1 MGHKGLKMQ
10 VMDCC
15 KVLGTNQETY
25 GIEDVGYIDLCKVLG
40 ISQETYGTED
50 AGWITA
56 TCQGPIR
63 RHVGLKMQIMDC
75 CKVLGTNWERYGT
88 KDAGYVFMDGK
99 LEFW

>member
-50 AGWITA
+50 AGYELL
-56 TCQGPIR
+56 Q
-63 RHVGLKMQIMDC
+63 HVRDQ
-75 CKVLGTNWERYGT
+75 LGDMW
-88 KDAGYVFMDGK
+88 D
-99 LEFW
+99 